1 MQRYLP
7 RLDSKPPLSNIEA
20 PLQTEIDQNKTKP
33 ETSLASN
40 HSPLELN
47 SLTLKSELQRK
58 VIEAKITRA
67 KPGIAINT
75 NNLI

>member
-33 ETSLASN
+33 EASLTSN

-47 SLTLKSELQRK
+47 SFTIKSDPKKNYLGANYK
-58 VIEAKITRA
+58 
-67 KPGIAINT
+67 G
-75 NNLI
+75 